1 MLGELDASEL
11 DMFKFCAF
19 HEEWCV
25 YGGSELVDVW
35 KHRKKT
41 IDTKRIGKTANF
53 IDAEALKRGYCTDGR
68 VIPFQF

>member
-41 IDTKRIGKTANF
+41 IDTKRIGKTARKIQVF
-53 IDAEALKRGYCTDGR
+53 FDDLIGR
-68 VIPFQF
+68 VGGYYV